1 MQLHQGQSR
10 LLGKGDKWKKTAIT
24 IMYLPSDFPSCP
36 ILVSMVA
43 LKKTKKMKYAQKHLP
58 SLAAT
63 CTNV

>member
-1 MQLHQGQSR
+1 MEKDSYNYNVFTFR
-10 LLGKGDKWKKTAIT
+10 
-24 IMYLPSDFPSCP
+24 FPLMSN
-36 ILVSMVA
+36 IGIHGS